1 MMKLIASDFDGTI
14 LIDES
19 ISKND
24 IKAIRDFQNAGNLFG
39 LVTGRSYHN
48 LAPLIEGKI
57 APDYIIANNGG
68 HILVRVNETYKEI
81 FKSVI
86 KELAAQKFID
96 LYAKDYEITI
106 FTEDRKLY
114 DLEDVDKDIMALA
127 IYTEDQVENRY
138 KDLFDFHYSIGVVD
152 VVNRGIDKQRGID
165 IIKDYYKYQDEIY
178 AIGDDYNDIVFLKAT
193 KRSYT
198 LSYVTNHYVNGVCKY
213 RVESIADLIK
223 EVI

>member
-68 HILVRVNETYKEI
+68 HILVREDESYKEI

-86 KELAAQKFID
+86 EKASAQKFVD
-96 LYAKDYEITI
+96 LYGKDYEVTI

-198 LSYVTNHYVNGVCKY
+198 LSYVTNPYVNELCKY

>member
-48 LAPLIEGKI
+48 LSPLIEGKI
-57 APDYIIANNGG
+57 TPDYIIANNGG
-68 HILVRVNETYKEI
+68 HILVRVNDTYKEI

-86 KELAAQKFID
+86 KKPAAQKFID

-127 IYTEDQVENRY
+127 IYTEQVENH
-138 KDLFDFHYSIGVVD
+138 LENIFDFHYSIGVVD
-152 VVNRGIDKQRGID
+152 VVNRGIDKQKGID
-165 IIKDYYKYQDEIY
+165 IIKDYYKYQDEVY

-198 LSYVTNHYVNGVCKY
+198 LSYVTNPYVNEVCMY

>member
-1 MMKLIASDFDGTI
+1 MKLIASDFDGTI

-96 LYAKDYEITI
+96 LYEKDYEVTI

-114 DLEDVDKDIMALA
+114 DLEGVDKDIMALA
-127 IYTEDQVENRY
+127 IYTEDQVENRL

-178 AIGDDYNDIVFLKAT
+178 AIGDDYNDIVFLKST

-198 LSYVTNHYVNGVCKY
+198 LSYVTNPYVNGVCKY

>member
-1 MMKLIASDFDGTI
+1 MMKLIASDFDGTV

-19 ISKND
+19 INKND
-24 IKAIRDFQNAGNLFG
+24 IEAIRDFQNAGNLFG

-57 APDYIIANNGG
+57 APDFIIANNGG
-68 HILVRVNETYKEI
+68 HILVKEDGSYKEI

-86 KELAAQKFID
+86 KKPSAQKFINQ
-96 LYAKDYEITI
+96 YAKDYEVTI

-114 DLEDVDKDIMALA
+114 NLDDVDKDIMALA
-127 IYTEDQVENRY
+127 IYTEDQVENY
-138 KDLFDFHYSIGVVD
+138 LSKLFDFHYSIGVVD
-152 VVNRGIDKQRGID
+152 VVNKGIDKQEGID
-165 IIKDYYKYQDEIY
+165 IIKDFYKYQDEIY

-198 LSYVTNHYVNGVCKY
+198 LTYVTNHFVNEVCKY
-213 RVESIADLIK
+213 WVESIADLIK

>member
-1 MMKLIASDFDGTI
+1 MGL
-14 LIDES
+14 L
-19 ISKND
+19 
-24 IKAIRDFQNAGNLFG
+24 QQPLFG

-68 HILVRVNETYKEI
+68 HILVRENDTYKEI

-86 KELAAQKFID
+86 QRENAQKFINQ
-96 LYAKDYEITI
+96 YAKDYEITI

-114 DLEDVDKDIMALA
+114 NLDDVDKDIMALA
-127 IYTEDQVENRY
+127 IYTDDKVENY
-138 KDLFDFHYSIGVVD
+138 LSKLFDFHYSIGVVD
-152 VVNRGIDKQRGID
+152 VVNNGIDKQRGID
-165 IIKDYYKYQDEIY
+165 IIKDFYKYKDEIY

-198 LSYVTNHYVNGVCKY
+198 LTYVTNLYVNEVCKY